1 MATSR
6 SQSLARMLE
15 SHFTSKLY
23 PVAMSKVN
31 PHPPPPTVPANM
43 SSLKKISPLAGAA
56 ANVISALVAHI
67 LA

>member
-1 MATSR
+1 
-6 SQSLARMLE
+6 MLE